1 MSNGNLHDL
10 FPLSVIIL
18 SFLKFRQFEQLLSST
33 TSGSFHSVRNLL
45 KQKGLFNHSPGLFS
59 FSCGSF
65 WVGVNTVADQNN
77 WIKAYLKK
85 WSQFGYKQTVVWFV
99 CGMNLICPKLQ
110 KNCKF
115 WGKKTAPVAT
125 CAVHYGLEWIL
136 NQQLAVCRGTNMN
149 GGLAWSSDKIHYPLA
164 FWADDHI
171 VQQLDETHKIMKC
184 SKCLAN
190 SWRRGDL
197 NGVEWKL
204 HMAFVDIFWFALHF
218 AMCESN

>member
-18 SFLKFRQFEQLLSST
+18 SFLRFRQFEQLLSWT

-115 WGKKTAPVAT
+115 WGKKTAPVAS
-125 CAVHYGLEWIL
+125 CAVHYGLRMNSKPTASSLSWYKHEW
-136 NQQLAVCRGTNMN
+136 RF
-149 GGLAWSSDKIHYPLA
+149 GLEQWQNTLPSCFLGRWPYSPTTR
-164 FWADDHI
+164 WN
-171 VQQLDETHKIMKC
+171 T
-184 SKCLAN
+184 
-190 SWRRGDL
+190 
-197 NGVEWKL
+197 
-204 HMAFVDIFWFALHF
+204 
-218 AMCESN
+218 